1 MARAGPPAD
10 AAASRA
16 AQRLLATLF
25 AAPCASGVASLAAP
39 HAAPRPAAGDALLLA
54 AALARDAGALA
65 AVPDACA
72 RSAAPPPKLLRHV
85 TFSDAVATH
94 ALAAVAADRGAA
106 PFAAALLARLARRG
120 AATEAAGAAMRA
132 ALSGGAPVAAAAA
145 TLAAVADAAALEKL
159 AESLLRCSA
168 KSEQDGDA
176 ALRLLLCAP
185 LWASPP
191 LRLLLADKLLTRRPL
206 PRAAL
211 RRLLRLVV
219 LEPPAPPPLAPGAAA
234 EAAALDAAASL
245 RSDAM
250 LAMAGVW
257 GSTEFVAGAD
267 ARLHAYVTA
276 ALVAALQALPR
287 HHLDAVPSL
296 LPPILA
302 GVTER
307 LASPVPAARAAGMRV
322 AAALSLALAPPAED
336 GAHPTQPALFPEA
349 LAAPPEAG
357 DEWGGNLWADPDDA
371 GQTAEAASVPLSG
384 PDAAAASSGDDVA
397 DLGED
402 DPDAPFVPARGSGR
416 RAASDS
422 SSEASYDS
430 DDASSDGRLSPY
442 ALSDVEDGGG
452 PDNDGA
458 TAVSAGAAPTSVR
471 DLAEGLRSDNP
482 DTVEAALHGAA
493 PLLRA
498 APAELAPAAAGLGAA
513 LLSASPPSPDAA
525 AIDASRADALLAL
538 LVAAPG
544 VAAPPL
550 AALLTSEGLDTGQR
564 LLVLRTLAAAAQELS
579 SVAPPAPPA
588 LPPGAGIAADASAG
602 GAAGAL
608 ALPEA
613 PKRRGKTRL
622 FAPASLARR
631 AAGGGPAPR
640 ANRFAAVAEA
650 FLAPLLAAL
659 ASGDG
664 AAARDP
670 LVRGRALATAG
681 ACIACA
687 ARSPAAARLA
697 PAMLA
702 MLAAAP
708 GGSVAAPQPYVR
720 RAALYAAAAALHAMP
735 PGAAAAAA
743 GELDSTFVAN
753 VDILWCV
760 SSCIG

>member
-16 AQRLLATLF
+16 AQRLLASLF
-25 AAPCASGVASLAAP
+25 AAPSATGVASLAAP
-39 HAAPRPAAGDALLLA
+39 HAAPRPASGDALLLA

-85 TFSDAVATH
+85 TFADAVATH

-132 ALSGGAPVAAAAA
+132 ALAGGAPAAAAAA

-168 KSEQDGDA
+168 KGDDDGDS
-176 ALRLLLCAP
+176 ALRALLCAP

-206 PRAAL
+206 PRSAL

-219 LEPPAPPPLAPGAAA
+219 LEPPPPPPLAPGAAA

-250 LAMAGVW
+250 RAMAGVW

-296 LPPILA
+296 LPPLLA

-322 AAALSLALAPPAED
+322 AAALSLALAPPAEE
-336 GAHPTQPALFPEA
+336 GAINVPQPALFPEA
-349 LAAPPEAG
+349 LSAPPEPG
-357 DEWGGNLWADPDDA
+357 DEWGGNLWADAQGDDA
-371 GQTAEAASVPLSG
+371 EHAALVSLSG
-384 PDAAAASSGDDVA
+384 PGAAAASSGDDVA
-397 DLGED
+397 DDADEGED
-402 DPDAPFVPARGSGR
+402 DPDAPFVPARGGNGR
-416 RAASDS
+416 RGVSDES

-430 DDASSDGRLSPY
+430 DDASSDGPLSPY

-452 PDNDGA
+452 AENDGA

-482 DTVEAALHGAA
+482 DVVEAALHGAA

-513 LLSASPPSPDAA
+513 LLSAAPPSPDAA
-525 AIDASRADALLAL
+525 ALDASRADALLAL

-579 SVAPPAPPA
+579 SVAPPPPPL
-588 LPPGAGIAADASAG
+588 LPPGAGIAADASPG
-602 GAAGAL
+602 GAL
-608 ALPEA
+608 AVAEA

-622 FAPASLARR
+622 FAPASLARL

-650 FLAPLLAAL
+650 FVAPLLAAC
-659 ASGDG
+659 ASGDS
-664 AAARDP
+664 AETRDP

-708 GGSVAAPQPYVR
+708 AGSVAALQPYVR

-743 GELDSTFVAN
+743 GELDSAFVAN

-760 SSCIG
+760 PLG